1 MPLGET
7 DFTEGVGIGEE
18 ETEKGAHFIIA
29 LKISLATPG
38 EFLAHPLAT
47 TCHSASQPTPPPSYP
62 FLCSPLSYSS
72 ITAHKFFFILM
83 QSRITTC
90 SVSSASIYQ
99 AWVNDLPGYFT

>member
-47 TCHSASQPTPPPSYP
+47 TCHTASQPTPPPSYP
-62 FLCSPLSYSS
+62 FLCAYLFLIPPSLPTNSS
-72 ITAHKFFFILM
+72 FLCRA
-83 QSRITTC
+83 
-90 SVSSASIYQ
+90 V
-99 AWVNDLPGYFT
+99 